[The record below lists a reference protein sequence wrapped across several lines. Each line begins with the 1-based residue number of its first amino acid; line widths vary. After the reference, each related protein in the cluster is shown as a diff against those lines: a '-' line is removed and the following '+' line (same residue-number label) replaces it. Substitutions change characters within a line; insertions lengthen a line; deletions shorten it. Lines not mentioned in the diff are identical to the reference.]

1 MPGSYYVILLIQLLF
16 LFPVIKRFAHI
27 YAGTSN
33 SGAHTWWTGF
43 IMVFIFQCAYELVT
57 YVISLDVA
65 IYRLLVFRYIIFIYG
80 GAMIYEYHKVSPDM
94 IPYKGMFK
102 GLPVGLLFIAAA
114 GYLGFMPSVLF
125 RYPTWY
131 KSSAPTAFYVVPIT
145 AYGICHADKIEEL
158 LKRNVVTKKLG
169 QLLGFWGKASY
180 HIYFMQRFYIKR
192 ENANR
197 ENNLLV
203 FSFLGIIFN
212 MSTLLGDSNVQLRQG
227 TWVITSLRKCSDS
240 NHSGIVGN
248 YDIHI
253 ADRLSEF
260 LCFGFQQPIEQFPT
274 KSQYIFRHGLLSP
287 LECLH

>member
-102 GLPVGLLFIAAA
+102 GLPIGLLFITAA
-114 GYLGFMPSVLF
+114 GLF
-125 RYPTWY
+125 GIH
-131 KSSAPTAFYVVPIT
+131 AFCFIQV
-145 AYGICHADKIEEL
+145 
-158 LKRNVVTKKLG
+158 
-169 QLLGFWGKASY
+169 SY
-180 HIYFMQRFYIKR
+180 MVQIFC
-192 ENANR
+192 
-197 ENNLLV
+197 
-203 FSFLGIIFN
+203 SCCFLYSTDYSIWD
-212 MSTLLGDSNVQLRQG
+212 MS
-227 TWVITSLRKCSDS
+227 C
-240 NHSGIVGN
+240 
-248 YDIHI
+248 
-253 ADRLSEF
+253 
-260 LCFGFQQPIEQFPT
+260 
-274 KSQYIFRHGLLSP
+274 
-287 LECLH
+287 